1 MERKNG
7 EMAVG
12 DTVYFWHND
21 MLDEGEIVIFGGA
34 NQVIVQY
41 GGEWLLFD
49 VSDVKLGKDVDEK
62 AWKHYN
68 YG

>member
-41 GGEWLLFD
+41 GDEWLLFD
-49 VSDVKLGKDVDEK
+49 VSDVKLAKDVDEK
-62 AWKHYN
+62 EWKHYN
-68 YG
+68 H